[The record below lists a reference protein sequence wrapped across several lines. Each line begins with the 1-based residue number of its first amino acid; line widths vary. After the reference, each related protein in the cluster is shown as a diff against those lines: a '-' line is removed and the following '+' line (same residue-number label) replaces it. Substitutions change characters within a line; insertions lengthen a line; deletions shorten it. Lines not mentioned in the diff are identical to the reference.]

1 MSTKQV
7 ELKNREMPQDF
18 KKTGQRLFRLLLE
31 QKRRFVVIVIS
42 AIFFATLMAITPLIL
57 GWGLDAI
64 VALLRADE
72 ITTANLRRVLWQP
85 VLLLFLAWGGYC
97 AILTF
102 ARIHHGKRSRNI
114 NITLTKTIDTKDE
127 SFTDQ
132 IF

>member
-57 GWGLDAI
+57 GWGLDTI
-64 VALLRADE
+64 VALLRAGE

-85 VLLLFLAWGGYC
+85 VLLLFLAWGGIALFSLLQEYTM
-97 AILTF
+97 ASV
-102 ARIHHGKRSRNI
+102 AE
-114 NITLTKTIDTKDE
+114 TLTLRLRKQLTQKMNHLPINR
-127 SFTDQ
+127 
-132 IF
+132 

>member
-64 VALLRADE
+64 VALLRAGE

-85 VLLLFLAWGGYC
+85 LLLLFLAWGGLRY
-97 AILTF
+97 
-102 ARIHHGKRSRNI
+102 SRFCKN
-114 NITLTKTIDTKDE
+114 TPW
-127 SFTDQ
+127 Q
-132 IF
+132 A